1 MRIDPKALFIAELA
15 KDLAKLGYSSE
26 IFPGPQLRNPE
37 YEELLDQHVR
47 YGGDSEDPKE
57 ALIFCRRKGPNNSKL
72 FVAGHYADGSNY
84 IAFGEGWHDVPPRR
98 GL

>member
-1 MRIDPKALFIAELA
+1 MMDTCKILNEEFGIPAEFA
-15 KDLAKLGYSSE
+15 IVDMD
-26 IFPGPQLRNPE
+26 RDNPE